1 MWVSWVAFP
10 YCCPS
15 SLWLEIKLLVS
26 KLDPELIIFK
36 ISDLAAFNKDRILQS
51 SPQDFDSFGD
61 K

>member
-1 MWVSWVAFP
+1 M
-10 YCCPS
+10 
-15 SLWLEIKLLVS
+15 VS